1 MESFGGY
8 DEAKKAA
15 QAKATEKLPAGAYVC
30 KVMAVRYEAGQNDQS
45 DVIILQIDIHEG
57 EYKDFFKKQYEAQ
70 EGEDKKWKGRVRIY
84 VPKDDG
90 SDKDKW
96 TKRSFAGWTD
106 SFEKSNN
113 GYSWDWDEKKWKG
126 KVIGIVFGETGTVIE
141 GRDVVYT
148 EARFAVAADIV
159 RQGKAPEAKFK
170 ARDGYTGGGA
180 TNTSSDKSASD
191 IVNAGFM
198 TVSDDETDI
207 PF

>member
-1 MESFGGY
+1 MKSFGGY

-45 DVIILQIDIHEG
+45 DVITLQIDIHEG

-96 TKRSFAGWTD
+96 TKKSFAGWTD
-106 SFEKSNN
+106 SFEKSNV

-148 EARFAVAADIV
+148 EARFGVAADTV

-170 ARDGYTGGGA
+170 AKNGYGGNSA
-180 TNTSSDKSASD
+180 ASSDKPASAD
-191 IVNAGFM
+191 PDGFM
-198 TVSDDETDI
+198 NIADAADDEI